1 MRWWGRVIPV
11 VVLVIAAGCGG
22 DSTAQLI
29 AKTKSSDMG
38 TRLRAVRDLPQHRD
52 DAAEVIPALIE
63 ALKDDVPEV
72 RRSAAFG
79 LGTFGEQ
86 AKDAV
91 PALQAALQD
100 SSSEVR
106 KAAAVA
112 LGYIDPSR
120 SRPATAKARPARG

>member
-11 VVLVIAAGCGG
+11 VILVTAAGCGG
-22 DSTAQLI
+22 DSTSQLI
-29 AKTKSSDMG
+29 AKSKARDAG
-38 TRLRAVRDLPQHRD
+38 TRLRAVRALPQHRE
-52 DAAEVIPALIE
+52 DAAEIVPALIE
-63 ALKDDVPEV
+63 ALQDEEPEV

-91 PALQAALQD
+91 PALQAALND
-100 SSSEVR
+100 PASEVR
-106 KAAAVA
+106 KAAGVA

-120 SRPATAKARPARG
+120 FPAPARTRPARG